1 MSVRAIIFDFGNVV
15 GFFERSRAATNL
27 AAFARDGFDRERA
40 MQLLTHSEYEILY
53 ETGQISTA
61 EILTLMRHE
70 LGLHG
75 GDEQLAHAFADMF
88 TPNQAVCSL
97 IPTLAGRY
105 HLALLSNTND
115 MHYRHFRREFA
126 FVLDRFD
133 QVVAS
138 HLVRL
143 RKPDPAI
150 YRLVQ
155 NAAGCAAEEI
165 VFIDDLPANI
175 EAARQM
181 GWRTILYDKDID
193 LVQQLQSHGI
203 EFSPGKG

>member
-1 MSVRAIIFDFGNVV
+1 VSVRAIIFDFGNVI
-15 GFFERSRAATNL
+15 GFFERSRAASNL

-40 MQLLTHSEYEILY
+40 MQLLTHPQYEILY
-53 ETGQISTA
+53 ETGQMTTA
-61 EILTLMRHE
+61 EILTLMRQE
-70 LGLHG
+70 LGLQG
-75 GDEQLAHAFADMF
+75 ADEQLAHAFADMF
-88 TPNQAVCSL
+88 TPNHAVCSL
-97 IPTLAGRY
+97 IPCLAGRY

-126 FVLDRFD
+126 FVLERFD

-155 NAAGCAAEEI
+155 DTAGCAAEEM

-181 GWRTILYDKDID
+181 GWRTILYDRTVD
-193 LVQQLQSHGI
+193 LTQQFEQHGI
-203 EFSPGKG
+203 ELSPSIG